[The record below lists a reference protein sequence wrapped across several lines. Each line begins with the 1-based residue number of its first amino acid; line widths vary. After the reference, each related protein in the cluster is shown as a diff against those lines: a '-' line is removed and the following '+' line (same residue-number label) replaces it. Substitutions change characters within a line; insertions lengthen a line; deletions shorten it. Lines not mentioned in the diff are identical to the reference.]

1 MSSCAHLVPHPQA
14 IRTLH
19 KIVICGGEISVGS
32 VARVVIDEPSCAS
45 TPDGTAQKRS
55 NAAIQFEKNKEEAPR
70 KFRQKLWEKFPQDV
84 GENELVNNQF
94 MKLGIIVLEQVA
106 NVFAPTPPV
115 FIRRAKRWA
124 RTEIFANFRNTEPF
138 SLDD

>member
-1 MSSCAHLVPHPQA
+1 M
-14 IRTLH
+14 
-19 KIVICGGEISVGS
+19 GG
-32 VARVVIDEPSCAS
+32 VARVVIYEPSCAS

-55 NAAIQFEKNKEEAPR
+55 NATVLFEKSKEEAPS
-70 KFRQKLWEKFPQDV
+70 KFWQKLWEKFPQDV

-115 FIRRAKRWA
+115 NICCAKRWA
-124 RTEIFANFRNTEPF
+124 RAKIFANFRNTEPF
-138 SLDD
+138 SLDSQSLLAIPESLA